1 MNVQYIFPDGYLP
14 SDNLGQ
20 IKYSSTFCLPWISW
34 YSGCWNIILV
44 DGGMA
49 GDLLCYR
56 IWRTIFFMF
65 KHLVVIHGTAHLEIY
80 RQKKDEFICST
91 CHWGNHFISIG
102 LLDSVIKLRYQIEPV
117 CICMFSQITTWE

>member
-1 MNVQYIFPDGYLP
+1 MNVQYIFPDGYLS

-34 YSGCWNIILV
+34 YSGCWSIILV